1 MTDLLGAIADDLKN
15 DEGWVPH
22 AYQDHL
28 GFWTVGYGF
37 LVDKRRNGRIPQP
50 VADYWLNW
58 EIDRIWERLSEA
70 LPWFDDLPEQVQR
83 ALVNMAYQMG
93 VSGLL
98 GFRQTLALLADGK
111 YAEAADQAMRSRWAD
126 QTPNRARRVTDWIR
140 SAA

>member
-111 YAEAADQAMRSRWAD
+111 YAEAADQAMRSRWAE

>member
-1 MTDLLGAIADDLKN
+1 MGDIFTQIADDLKS

-28 GFWTVGYGF
+28 GFWTLGYGF
-37 LVDKRRNGRIPQP
+37 LIDKRRNGRIPQP

-58 EIDRIWERLSEA
+58 EMDQIWERLSAHLE
-70 LPWFDDLPEQVQR
+70 WFDGAPEQIQR
-83 ALVNMAYQMG
+83 AQVNMAYQLG

-98 GFRQTLALLADGK
+98 RFRNTLTAIEQRD
-111 YAEAADQAMRSRWAD
+111 YAAGASHAMDSRWAT
-126 QTPNRARRVTDWIR
+126 QTPNRAQRVAGWIR

>member
-1 MTDLLGAIADDLKN
+1 MTTKLIAADLKS
-15 DEGWVPH
+15 DEGWREH

-28 GFWTVGYGF
+28 GYWTIGYGF
-37 LVDKRRNGRIPQP
+37 LIDERRRGRIPQQ
-50 VADYWLNW
+50 VADYWLDW

-83 ALVNMAYQMG
+83 ALVNMGYQLG

-98 GFRQTLALLADGK
+98 RFRRTLWLLEQGDWAD
-111 YAEAADQAMRSRWAD
+111 AADEALRSKWAE

-140 SAA
+140 SAG

>member
-111 YAEAADQAMRSRWAD
+111 YAEAADQAMRSRWAE
-126 QTPNRARRVTDWIR
+126 QTPNRARRVAGWIR

>member
-28 GFWTVGYGF
+28 GFWTLGYGF
-37 LVDKRRNGRIPQP
+37 LIDQRRNGRIPQP

-111 YAEAADQAMRSRWAD
+111 YAEAADQAMRSRWAE
-126 QTPNRARRVTDWIR
+126 QTPSRAQRVAGWIR